1 MSRPFNGD
9 LSDLIA
15 RGWKSYKMLSQAP
28 EQLRPL
34 CEAVAFFVDILR
46 MAHDAIQE
54 NVNQL
59 SASDRWLIN
68 SQKEAISMAFDQLE
82 TAFAGLRSGQQGI
95 ATIATMEGKFMAQSN
110 QLSSF
115 LELLQGY
122 SREKISTALASIPG
136 IESVASDWDAL
147 QVELERVGISKEL
160 ARGNFFLIDQYLKEN
175 VSSVNRVVEV
185 HELGV
190 EIGGVVAP
198 VHIDED
204 DPPPDYTPGSKQGT
218 NEEKGQSL
226 ERTNMV
232 VNHSDPEAAMATS
245 SKSPPAYE
253 FEEGQDETLDQD
265 YAKYVKEAIENE
277 AGGFAGSS
285 RSPSH
290 RSGTL
295 AGPLIAAESS
305 NSQGGSVSSNQI

>member
-9 LSDLIA
+9 LGDLIA

-95 ATIATMEGKFMAQSN
+95 GTIATMEGKFMAQSN

-160 ARGNFFLIDQYLKEN
+160 ARENFFLIDQYLKEN
-175 VSSVNRVVEV
+175 VSSLSRVVEV
-185 HELGV
+185 HEPLV
-190 EIGGVVAP
+190 E
-198 VHIDED
+198 IDED
-204 DPPPDYTPGSKQGT
+204 DAPPDYTPGSKQGT

-226 ERTNMV
+226 ERPTMGM
-232 VNHSDPEAAMATS
+232 NHSDPEAAMATS

-253 FEEGQDETLDQD
+253 FEEVQDETLDQD
-265 YAKYVKEAIENE
+265 FAKYVKEAIENE
-277 AGGFAGSS
+277 AGGVEGSS

-295 AGPLIAAESS
+295 AGPSNAAESS
-305 NSQGGSVSSNQI
+305 NSQGRSVSSNQI